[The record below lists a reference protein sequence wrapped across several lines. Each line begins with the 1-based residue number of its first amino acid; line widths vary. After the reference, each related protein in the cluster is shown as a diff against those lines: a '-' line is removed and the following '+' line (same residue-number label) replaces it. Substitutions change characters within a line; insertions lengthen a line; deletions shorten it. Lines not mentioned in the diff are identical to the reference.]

1 MTGVAAEEM
10 AALVADFPE
19 YDEELLKGMLEDQAG
34 DVLELRA
41 VLRVGPLLSAASPL
55 FFCRVSKVAWPGDL
69 PPNVSKSSS
78 MCSRGDR
85 MTVREWRD
93 AEVLQRAENAQPA
106 QSSGAQG
113 QEGG

>member
-1 MTGVAAEEM
+1 MTGFAAEEM

-41 VLRVGPLLSAASPL
+41 VLRVGALLSAASPL
-55 FFCRVSKVAWPGDL
+55 FFCRKSKVAWPGDL
-69 PPNVSKSSS
+69 PPNVSNSSS

-85 MTVREWRD
+85 
-93 AEVLQRAENAQPA
+93 
-106 QSSGAQG
+106 
-113 QEGG
+113 